1 MNELQVDIWE
11 VVRVNFP
18 TKIDGTLQRR
28 CLDMIRAFES
38 ESFISSLS
46 LALSLPDICGN
57 YLYSNDSSRNR
68 YSKWFD
74 QFVAFNYIG
83 PDGIP
88 YFDGEDCYQ
97 LRCVF
102 LHEGMNTPHV
112 ERKRTL
118 YNLIQFRI
126 FDDGPLNNVDHFEQ
140 LWTNDELS
148 NMFTQLDLN
157 LNKFISVINQGVNK
171 FIRQYP
177 NANNLNPWEGY
188 EGYFYTPILDF
199 RKS

>member
-1 MNELQVDIWE
+1 M
-11 VVRVNFP
+11 NFP

-28 CLDMIRAFES
+28 CSDMIRAFES

-57 YLYSNDSSRNR
+57 YLYTNDSSRNR

-83 PDGIP
+83 PDGTS

-157 LNKFISVINQGVNK
+157 LNKFISAINQGVNE